1 MGTVAKIALWAA
13 KLLILFGSII
23 LHEISHGYAA
33 LKMGDTTAK
42 DAHRLS
48 LNPLKHIDLFGTII
62 MPAAM
67 LIISG
72 GTFAFGYA
80 KPVPIN
86 PRRFKDE
93 RDGMLI
99 TGVAGPVTN
108 IGLAI
113 LAGIFY
119 RVIVLTGGASSTFL
133 TVVAYLLSYMA
144 FMNLVLAFF
153 NLIPLPPLDGSR
165 VIQRFLPAA
174 ARDAYHRIEPYGFII
189 IIAVSWF
196 FPQIFNAYL
205 GLTVTPIFNL
215 LLGA

>member
-1 MGTVAKIALWAA
+1 MSTVANIALWAA

-48 LNPLKHIDLFGTII
+48 LNPLKHIDPFGTII

-67 LIISG
+67 LLISQG
-72 GTFAFGYA
+72 SFAFGYA

-86 PRRFKDE
+86 PRRFKNE
-93 RDGMLI
+93 RSGMLI
-99 TGVAGPVTN
+99 TGIAGPMTN

-113 LAGIFY
+113 LAGVAY
-119 RVIVLTGGASSTFL
+119 RGIGFVAGTSSTFIA
-133 TVVAYLLSYMA
+133 VVAYLLSYMA

-165 VIQRFLPAA
+165 VVQRFLPTK
-174 ARDAYHRIEPYGFII
+174 ARDAYHRLEPYGFVII
-189 IIAVSWF
+189 MATIWF
-196 FPQIFNAYL
+196 FPQVFNAYL
-205 GLTVTPIFNL
+205 VLTVTPVFNFL
-215 LLGA
+215 VGA